1 MVERANLVTFGGNPA
16 TLVGDSVIELNDS
29 MPSVAV
35 TAQNLKDVSLAD
47 YKGKVVILSTVASLD
62 TSTCDTETRRFNKE
76 AAALGDDIAIVVVSM
91 DLPFAQKRWCGA
103 AGVDQVDV
111 VSDYR
116 GARLGKAFGVLMK
129 EFHLLAR
136 AVYVIDKEGKVQYIE
151 LLSEVANEPNYEKA
165 RF

>member
-76 AAALGDDIAIVVVSM
+76 AAALGDDIAFVFY
-91 DLPFAQKRWCGA
+91 P
-103 AGVDQVDV
+103 
-111 VSDYR
+111 
-116 GARLGKAFGVLMK
+116 
-129 EFHLLAR
+129 
-136 AVYVIDKEGKVQYIE
+136 YV
-151 LLSEVANEPNYEKA
+151 
-165 RF
+165 